1 MTVYIIGAAVTFVLT
16 FVIFWM
22 LERQSEKEE
31 REKELFP
38 EYYEEQDRIM
48 VKLTF
53 FILSVLVAVIW
64 IGVPFILA
72 FIFIMSVIDDSG
84 DKKQKEEKK

>member
-1 MTVYIIGAAVTFVLT
+1 
-16 FVIFWM
+16 M

-31 REKELFP
+31 REKELIFRNTS
-38 EYYEEQDRIM
+38 EEQETKQDRIM

>member
-1 MTVYIIGAAVTFVLT
+1 MCI
-16 FVIFWM
+16 
-22 LERQSEKEE
+22 RDREE

-38 EYYEEQDRIM
+38 EYYEEQETKQDRIM

-64 IGVPFILA
+64 IGAVSYTHLIEIHSLSMLMVQHPL
-72 FIFIMSVIDDSG
+72 S
-84 DKKQKEEKK
+84 QTL

>member
-1 MTVYIIGAAVTFVLT
+1 MKMLVESLKRMYKKGTLT
-16 FVIFWM
+16 
-22 LERQSEKEE
+22 EE
-31 REKELFP
+31 QETK
-38 EYYEEQDRIM
+38 QDRIM